1 MTKYI
6 LTTIMMAML
15 TLCAP
20 VQVRANAAIEII
32 ENDLQPTAANI
43 TVNGGTNGGTIR
55 VSGANGK
62 TMYVYNLAGVRIH
75 SIKVEG
81 ADRTYDLNLSKGCY
95 IIKVGTTVR
104 KVSLK

>member
-1 MTKYI
+1 MQIMIKYI
-6 LTTIMMAML
+6 LTTIMMALL

-20 VQVRANAAIEII
+20 VQMRANAAIEII

-43 TVNGGTNGGTIR
+43 TVNGGSIR

-62 TMYVYNLAGVRIH
+62 IMYVYNLAGVRIH

>member
-6 LTTIMMAML
+6 LTTIMMALL

-32 ENDLQPTAANI
+32 ENDLQPTATNI
-43 TVNGGTNGGTIR
+43 TVNGGSIR

-62 TMYVYNLAGVRIH
+62 IMYVYNLAGVRIH

>member
-6 LTTIMMAML
+6 LTTIMMALL

-32 ENDLQPTAANI
+32 ENDLQPTATNI
-43 TVNGGTNGGTIR
+43 TVNGGSIR
-55 VSGANGK
+55 GSGANGK
-62 TMYVYNLAGVRIH
+62 IMYVYNLAGVRIH

>member
-6 LTTIMMAML
+6 LTTIMMALL

-32 ENDLQPTAANI
+32 ENDLQLTAANI
-43 TVNGGTNGGTIR
+43 TVNGGSIR

-62 TMYVYNLAGVRIH
+62 IMYVYNLAGVRIH

>member
-6 LTTIMMAML
+6 LTTIMMALLM
-15 TLCAP
+15 LCAP

-43 TVNGGTNGGTIR
+43 TVNGGSIR

-62 TMYVYNLAGVRIH
+62 IMYVYNLAGVRIH

>member
-1 MTKYI
+1 MMKYI
-6 LTTIMMAML
+6 LTTIMMALL
-15 TLCAP
+15 TVCAP

-43 TVNGGTNGGTIR
+43 TVNGGTIR

>member
-6 LTTIMMAML
+6 LTTIMMALL

-32 ENDLQPTAANI
+32 ENALQPTAANI
-43 TVNGGTNGGTIR
+43 TVNGGSIR

-62 TMYVYNLAGVRIH
+62 IMYVYNLAGVRIH

>member
-1 MTKYI
+1 MMKYI
-6 LTTIMMAML
+6 LTTIMMALL
-15 TLCAP
+15 TVCAP

-43 TVNGGTNGGTIR
+43 TVNGGTIR

-81 ADRTYDLNLSKGCY
+81 ADRTFDLNLSKGCY

>member
-6 LTTIMMAML
+6 LTTIMMALL

-43 TVNGGTNGGTIR
+43 TVNGGLIR

-62 TMYVYNLAGVRIH
+62 IMYVYNLAGVRIH

>member
-6 LTTIMMAML
+6 LTTIMMALL

-43 TVNGGTNGGTIR
+43 TVNGGAIR

-62 TMYVYNLAGVRIH
+62 IMYVYNLAGVRIH

>member
-6 LTTIMMAML
+6 LTTIMMALL

-43 TVNGGTNGGTIR
+43 TVNGGSIR

-62 TMYVYNLAGVRIH
+62 IMYVHNLAGVRIH

>member
-6 LTTIMMAML
+6 LTTIMMALL

-43 TVNGGTNGGTIR
+43 TVNGGSIR
-55 VSGANGK
+55 VSSANGK
-62 TMYVYNLAGVRIH
+62 IMYVYNLAGVRIH

>member
-1 MTKYI
+1 MMKYI
-6 LTTIMMAML
+6 LTTMMMAML

-20 VQVRANAAIEII
+20 VQVRANVAIEII

-43 TVNGGTNGGTIR
+43 TVNGATIR

>member
-6 LTTIMMAML
+6 LTTIMMALL

-43 TVNGGTNGGTIR
+43 TVNGGSIR

-62 TMYVYNLAGVRIH
+62 IMYVYNLAGVRIH

-81 ADRTYDLNLSKGCY
+81 ADRTYDLNLLKGCY

>member
-1 MTKYI
+1 MMKYI
-6 LTTIMMAML
+6 LTTIMMALL

-32 ENDLQPTAANI
+32 ENDLQLTAANI
-43 TVNGGTNGGTIR
+43 TVNGGTIR

-62 TMYVYNLAGVRIH
+62 TMYVYNLAGERIH

>member
-6 LTTIMMAML
+6 LTTIMMALL

-32 ENDLQPTAANI
+32 ENDLQPTPANI
-43 TVNGGTNGGTIR
+43 TVNGGSIR

-62 TMYVYNLAGVRIH
+62 IMYVYNLAGVRIH

>member
-6 LTTIMMAML
+6 LTTIMMALL

-20 VQVRANAAIEII
+20 VQVRAKAAIEII

-43 TVNGGTNGGTIR
+43 TVNGGSIR

-62 TMYVYNLAGVRIH
+62 IMYVYNLAGVRIH

>member
-6 LTTIMMAML
+6 LTTIMMALL

-20 VQVRANAAIEII
+20 VQVRANAVIEII

-43 TVNGGTNGGTIR
+43 TVNGGSIR

-62 TMYVYNLAGVRIH
+62 IMYVYNLAGVRIH

>member
-6 LTTIMMAML
+6 LTTIMMALL
-15 TLCAP
+15 TLYAP

-32 ENDLQPTAANI
+32 ENDLLPTAANI
-43 TVNGGTNGGTIR
+43 TVNGGLIR

>member
-6 LTTIMMAML
+6 LTTIMMALL

-20 VQVRANAAIEII
+20 VQMRANAAIEII

-43 TVNGGTNGGTIR
+43 TVNGGSIC

-62 TMYVYNLAGVRIH
+62 IMYVYNLAGVRIH

>member
-1 MTKYI
+1 MMKYI
-6 LTTIMMAML
+6 LTTMMMAML

-43 TVNGGTNGGTIR
+43 TVNGGTIR

>member
-1 MTKYI
+1 MMKYI
-6 LTTIMMAML
+6 LTTIMMALL

-43 TVNGGTNGGTIR
+43 TVNGGTIR

-62 TMYVYNLAGVRIH
+62 IMYVYNLAGVRIH

>member
-1 MTKYI
+1 MMKYI
-6 LTTIMMAML
+6 LTTIMMALL

-43 TVNGGTNGGTIR
+43 TVNGGSIR

-62 TMYVYNLAGVRIH
+62 IMYVYNLAGVRIH

-104 KVSLK
+104 KASLK

>member
-6 LTTIMMAML
+6 LTTIMMALL

-43 TVNGGTNGGTIR
+43 TVNGGSIR

-62 TMYVYNLAGVRIH
+62 IMYVYNLAGVRIH

-104 KVSLK
+104 KVSLKSIG

>member
-6 LTTIMMAML
+6 LTTIMMALL

-32 ENDLQPTAANI
+32 ENYLQPTAANI
-43 TVNGGTNGGTIR
+43 TVKGGSIR

-62 TMYVYNLAGVRIH
+62 IMYVYNLAGVRIH

>member
-6 LTTIMMAML
+6 LTTIMMALL

-20 VQVRANAAIEII
+20 VQMRANAAIEII

-43 TVNGGTNGGTIR
+43 TVNGGLIR

-62 TMYVYNLAGVRIH
+62 IMYVYNLAGVRIH

>member
-6 LTTIMMAML
+6 LTTIMMALL

-20 VQVRANAAIEII
+20 VQMRANAAIEII

-43 TVNGGTNGGTIR
+43 TVNGGSIR

-62 TMYVYNLAGVRIH
+62 IMYVYNLAGVRIH

-95 IIKVGTTVR
+95 IIKVDTTVR

>member
-6 LTTIMMAML
+6 LTTIMMALL

-43 TVNGGTNGGTIR
+43 TVNGGSIR

-62 TMYVYNLAGVRIH
+62 IMYVYNLAGVRIH

-95 IIKVGTTVR
+95 IIKVGTTVH

>member
-6 LTTIMMAML
+6 LTTFMMALL

-20 VQVRANAAIEII
+20 VQMRANAAIEII
-32 ENDLQPTAANI
+32 ENDFQPTAANI
-43 TVNGGTNGGTIR
+43 TVNGGSIR

-62 TMYVYNLAGVRIH
+62 IMYVYNLAGVRIH

>member
-6 LTTIMMAML
+6 LTTIMMALL

-32 ENDLQPTAANI
+32 ENDLQPTVANI
-43 TVNGGTNGGTIR
+43 TVNGGTIR

>member
-1 MTKYI
+1 MMKYI
-6 LTTIMMAML
+6 LTTIMMAL
-15 TLCAP
+15 LILCAP
-20 VQVRANAAIEII
+20 VQVRANVAIEII

-43 TVNGGTNGGTIR
+43 TVNGGTIR